1 MQQNAQR
8 TTVKAAAG
16 KQPAAQVAHVIATAR
31 ERDAV
36 DATGRS
42 RYCEPGLERLLHQAP
57 EGISI
62 RMSADTQKPTAKR

>member
-8 TTVKAAAG
+8 TTVKAATVN
-16 KQPAAQVAHVIATAR
+16 QPAAQVAHVIATAR
-31 ERDAV
+31 ERDAA

-57 EGISI
+57 DGISI
-62 RMSADTQKPTAKR
+62 RMNADTQKSAVKR